1 MGCCL
6 PSPTTLGY
14 PLVKAF
20 TVYTIQ
26 CGDAPSMSTQGCPWQ
41 CRVGGPSAH
50 CLCPDTLVH
59 PLVLLLQR
67 PNCPFPPSCLSLGVL
82 VTFLNL
88 GFLRA
93 WSCDYYHVCGP
104 TPAQSQAQ
112 RWSREPVGEGGGS
125 TGSCLHG
132 LQSWRNLAGRPKLK
146 SHLHRTS
153 GASLKGRESPVGTGL
168 QGQHAGRWT

>member
-1 MGCCL
+1 ML
-6 PSPTTLGY
+6 PPISHRPRLSIGQSTHCVHNPVWRCTLHVY
-14 PLVKAF
+14 ERVPLAV
-20 TVYTIQ
+20 
-26 CGDAPSMSTQGCPWQ
+26 QGGWPFCTLP
-41 CRVGGPSAH
+41 
-50 CLCPDTLVH
+50 LCPDTLVH

-104 TPAQSQAQ
+104 SPAQSQAQ
-112 RWSREPVGEGGGS
+112 RWSRKPVGEGRGS